1 MVQGGEYHSPL
12 ELRKPLDPPLV
23 ERSPSVVVVGAG
35 FAGLAAASDL
45 AHHGLEVAVLEARGR
60 VGGRVLSVRL
70 ANGEF
75 AELGAEWIMPED
87 TAVLELA
94 ARFGLEAV
102 DAGID
107 YRLREPWGP
116 DPATSAEQQEFL
128 VAADEALAM
137 LSDDEC
143 TALSVGRF
151 LDAVEGTPAQRRAVR
166 MRLQGTSAT
175 DLDHVTL
182 RVLEGDGSFAG
193 GTGPYRRIGAG
204 NQALAEAIA
213 GSLGDVRT
221 GTTVEWITH
230 DRDGVTV
237 RARGIELRAGAAIV
251 AVPAPIAA
259 RLRFDPALPER
270 VVVALR
276 ELPMGVA
283 SKLAVGVHGSPE
295 RRSVQN
301 TELPFWCW
309 VGDGAEGAPRRVLAS
324 FAGSELAQEEL
335 RTASGDASTWLER
348 LREMTP
354 DLVFDGAPTMKSWAT
369 DPHAL
374 GAYSAWDARSWDR
387 QAEFDRRIGRVCFAG
402 EHTAGPRHHGT
413 MNGAIMSGRRAARQ
427 ALEVLVG

>member
-1 MVQGGEYHSPL
+1 V
-12 ELRKPLDPPLV
+12 DP
-23 ERSPSVVVVGAG
+23 SPSVVVVGAG
-35 FAGLAAASDL
+35 LAGLAAASDL
-45 AHHGLEVAVLEARGR
+45 TGRGVDVVVLEARGR

-70 ANGEF
+70 PNGEI

-87 TAVLELA
+87 TTVLDLA
-94 ARFGLEAV
+94 IRFGLETV

-107 YRLREPWGP
+107 YRRREPWGLDAP
-116 DPATSAEQQEFL
+116 THDEQRAFQL
-128 VAADEALAM
+128 AVDEARAR
-137 LSDDEC
+137 LSKDEFA
-143 TALSVGRF
+143 ALSVGRF
-151 LDAVEGTPAQRRAVR
+151 LDAVEGTSTQRRAVR
-166 MRLQGTSAT
+166 MQMQGTLAR
-175 DLDHVTL
+175 DLEHVTL

-213 GSLGDVRT
+213 ESLADVRR
-221 GTTVEWITH
+221 GTPVERITH

-237 RARGIELRAGAAIV
+237 RATGVEVRAGAAIV

-259 RLRFDPALPER
+259 RLRFDPALPEK
-270 VVVALR
+270 VAVALR

-309 VGDGAEGAPRRVLAS
+309 VGDGAEGTPRKVLAS
-324 FAGSELAQEEL
+324 FAGSELVQERL

-348 LREMTP
+348 LREMNP
-354 DLVFDGAPTMKSWAT
+354 DLVFDGAPTMKAWAT
-369 DPHAL
+369 DPRTL

-387 QAEFDRRIGRVCFAG
+387 QAEFARRVGRVCFAG
-402 EHTAGPRHHGT
+402 EHTVGPRHHGT
-413 MNGAIMSGRRAARQ
+413 MNGAILSGRRAARQ
-427 ALEVLVG
+427 VLEVLTR